1 MVAGRP
7 VARGSRAGPFIQ
19 QPHLL
24 SLSLSLSR
32 QTSSWG
38 IMATNFFVQFT
49 KRDAILYALGIG
61 CCDSN
66 DSTEYTSSSDPKNVQ
81 STNRELR
88 YVYEKHPAFE
98 LFPTFLLSLT
108 FQAELQTDRE
118 RSQPKYISRFGFGIR
133 PFPPE
138 ALGGSCGCIIPLGFV
153 KDPRYIDRIRA
164 LPVLHMRQ
172 TFNMHQKPIMEE
184 TTQEVDTPINVWLE
198 TRISSIDPR
207 SIGTFVTSDTNFYQQ
222 VDGSRVCIANAEM
235 TALVL
240 GVDPEMVHKYG
251 SRAIKRTDNKMK
263 ISEKVDPEM
272 VHKYGSRAIKRT
284 DNKMKISENKTTSAR
299 RKVYSYQIPHNAAL
313 IYRLSGDYNPI
324 HVEGRGNGPN
334 AMGVSLSE
342 RPVLHGLCTLGY
354 AVRAALMYVE
364 EIGSHVKPKMISVE
378 CNFVKPVIVGD
389 SLEVVVSDQTDVEL
403 QSKKL
408 LMITIEIYRLQTL
421 MPSDTTGNTDFNSNR
436 ELVVDKGIVLLS
448 LENASEMKR
457 EETKEPD
464 LIARL

>member
-1 MVAGRP
+1 
-7 VARGSRAGPFIQ
+7 
-19 QPHLL
+19 
-24 SLSLSLSR
+24 
-32 QTSSWG
+32 
-38 IMATNFFVQFT
+38 MATNFFVQFT

-138 ALGGSCGCIIPLGFV
+138 ALGGSCGCIIPLAFV

-263 ISEKVDPEM
+263 ISE
-272 VHKYGSRAIKRT
+272 
-284 DNKMKISENKTTSAR
+284 NKTTSAR

-354 AVRAALMYVE
+354 AIRAALMYVE
-364 EIGSHVKPKMISVE
+364 EIGSHVKPKIISVE

-389 SLEVVVSDQTDVEL
+389 SLEVVVSDQTDAAL

-408 LMITIEIYRLQTL
+408 LEITFEIYRLQTL
-421 MPSDTTGNTDFNSNR
+421 MPSDSTGN
-436 ELVVDKGIVLLS
+436 EMVVDKGIALLS
-448 LENASEMKR
+448 LENALEMKR
-457 EETKEPD
+457 EEAKEPD